1 MKMFEVI
8 NDHINLNT
16 SAFNS
21 MKFPEYFK
29 NELNPEKQYLFSCL
43 DNWFITKQGILKH
56 FSLKT
61 LLKNK
66 FLFGDEFIFNY
77 LDLRIDFFNDSN
89 VVNKVMDFQ
98 KTIRFINNLKKCDLK
113 KYEDLIDYAIAHNI
127 TMEVFSHLKENL
139 VIKVKIKKFND
150 YFKIK
155 QVAGENNYYL
165 AIPKNNDNED
175 DNIVELN
182 DLLNSTAENIKIY
195 IPEFKVKINSF
206 KQLYSNSHLLVMGED
221 KELFKNIKQIF
232 INKKEKHNY

>member
-21 MKFPEYFK
+21 MKFPDYFK
-29 NELNPEKQYLFSCL
+29 DELNPEKQYLFSHL
-43 DNWFITKQGILKH
+43 DNWFTTNRGILKH

-61 LLKNK
+61 LLKNEQ
-66 FLFGDEFIFNY
+66 LFGDKFIFNY
-77 LDLRIDFFNDSN
+77 LDLRIDFCHDSN
-89 VVNKVMDFQ
+89 LVNKLIDFK

-113 KYEDLIDYAIAHNI
+113 KHEDLIDYAIAHNI

-139 VIKVKIKKFND
+139 IIKVKIKNFND

-155 QVAGENNYYL
+155 PAAGENNHYL
-165 AIPKNNDNED
+165 AIPKNNDD
-175 DNIVELN
+175 VVKNIVELN

-195 IPEFKVKINSF
+195 IPEFRAKINLF
-206 KQLYSNSHLLVMGED
+206 KQLYSSSNLLVMGED
-221 KELFKNIKQIF
+221 KELFKEFKKQF
-232 INKKEKHNY
+232 KLKRKKDFN